1 MIKIVLATNNSHKVS
16 EFRSAFAQMG
26 VEAELLTV
34 KETGFQGEI
43 IEDAD
48 SFDGNALIKARAL
61 CEYSG
66 LVAIADDSGLA
77 VDALGG
83 APGVYSARFAGEG
96 ATDEQNNE
104 KLLAIL
110 KSMPEA
116 SRDAKFVCSIC
127 VCRPDGGILYAHG
140 ESKGIIIDE
149 YKGDGR
155 FGYDPI
161 FYYPPMN
168 KTFAEMTKEEKNQ
181 ISHRGRAIKEL
192 LKSKEFFTE
201 Q

>member
-16 EFRSAFAQMG
+16 EFRAAFEQMG
-26 VEAELLTV
+26 VEVELLTI

-48 SFDGNALIKARAL
+48 SFDGNALIKAKAL

-83 APGVYSARFAGEG
+83 APGVYSARFAGDG

-104 KLLAIL
+104 KLLSLL
-110 KSMPEA
+110 KSMPDA

-127 VCRPDGGILYAHG
+127 VCRPDGEVLYAHG
-140 ESKGIIIDE
+140 ESKGTIIDE
-149 YKGDGR
+149 YRGDGR

-161 FYYPPMN
+161 FYYAPMN
-168 KTFAEMTKEEKNQ
+168 KTLAEMTKEEKNQ
-181 ISHRGRAIKEL
+181 ISHRGKAIKEL
-192 LKSKEFFTE
+192 LKSKDFFAK